1 MKHTTNIRPMSSS
14 TKEPAMTYSFPFRP
28 RKIAFLSAL
37 TLIVGLASTSSQAQW
52 TVIDPASIAKNVAEY
67 GEQAKRWMDT
77 IAQYQRQ
84 IAHFQNMINTF
95 TNLPSLLS
103 SLMPNTLT
111 RMSDSDKA
119 NLVEQN
125 CPGASGVGLVQ
136 QILTSTGLSA
146 PSFGQN
152 IAANQQAI
160 CAKMTQLQI
169 DMYNDS
175 VDALNKLDQYTAS
188 MKSIED
194 MRNSITEGDPNSI
207 GKLQGVLDQAT
218 RTSGDLNAEME
229 AYKQKTEAKQK
240 AIDALKSQQS
250 MLANVALKGKPSFT
264 GQLVQAA
271 AFTAAFSN

>member
-1 MKHTTNIRPMSSS
+1 MSYSLPLRPC
-14 TKEPAMTYSFPFRP
+14 KLA
-28 RKIAFLSAL
+28 AL
-37 TLIVGLASTSSQAQW
+37 TALAIGVGIASTPSQAQW

-67 GEQAKRWMDT
+67 AEQAKRWTDT
-77 IAQYQRQ
+77 LAQYQQ
-84 IAHFQNMINTF
+84 EIAHFQQMINTF
-95 TNLPSLLS
+95 TNLPSMLS
-103 SLMPNTLT
+103 SFLPNTLT

-136 QILTSTGLSA
+136 QVLTATGLSA

-152 IAANQQAI
+152 IVANQQAI
-160 CAKMTQLQI
+160 CAKMTQLQV

-194 MRNSITEGDPNSI
+194 MRDSITQGDANSI
-207 GKLQGVLDQAT
+207 GKLQGVLEQAT
-218 RTSGDLNAEME
+218 RTNNDLNADMA
-229 AYKQKTEAKQK
+229 AYKQKAEAKRA
-240 AIDALKSQQS
+240 AIDALEKQQS
-250 MLANVALKGKPSFT
+250 MLANVALKGKPSLT

-271 AFTAAFSN
+271 AFATAFSN